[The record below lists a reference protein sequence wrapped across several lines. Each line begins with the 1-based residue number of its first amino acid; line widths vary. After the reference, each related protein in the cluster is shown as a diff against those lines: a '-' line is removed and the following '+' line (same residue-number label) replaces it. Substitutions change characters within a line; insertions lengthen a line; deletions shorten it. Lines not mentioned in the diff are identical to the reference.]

1 MAQLIRSVA
10 WLVLASLL
18 LVTPAAAQ
26 YAGQILF
33 HNPTA
38 GVLLTGGIDHQGR
51 FVERSRIASSNTSR
65 HFLAAGETAILGWS
79 SSSGGF
85 YYEALQLTP
94 RGGIE
99 TVGTPA
105 APAPTVASMTPF
117 GNLVLVYDGASSAR
131 LLEVELD
138 GRYSQRWSTT
148 SFSPWTNVVPTDN
161 HLFFYNRN
169 NGVIAILTTSWTNA
183 HSNFVLLQT
192 SNGTIGKAYRRF
204 VTQADAV
211 MAYDPVTGAYEIGA
225 IPFTGAGNE
234 RYVRGASGL
243 LPKGFDLAVRTGPH
257 VVFHD
262 TQTGTTLVG
271 RIDRTPTKF
280 VTWTPL
286 KTFKL
291 ATGWNRLVA
300 ASQDL
305 VFYNNDTGAMM
316 VGRIDPTGA
325 FVSSYTT
332 NLGGGFTEVVA
343 SKR

>member
-1 MAQLIRSVA
+1 MAHLIRPAA
-10 WLVLASLL
+10 WLGLAGIFLA
-18 LVTPAAAQ
+18 TPAAAQ

-38 GVLLTGGIDHQGR
+38 GVMLTGGIDHLGR
-51 FVERSRIASSNTSR
+51 FVERSRFAGANASR
-65 HFLAAGETAILGWS
+65 RYLAAGETAILGWS
-79 SSSGGF
+79 SSVGGF

-99 TVGTPA
+99 TVGTPGV
-105 APAPTVASMTPF
+105 PASTVASMTPF
-117 GNLVLVYDGASSAR
+117 GNLVLVYDGASAAK
-131 LLEVELD
+131 LFEV
-138 GRYSQRWSTT
+138 GIAGSYSQRWSTT
-148 SFSPWTNVVPTDN
+148 SFSPWTDIVPTDN

-169 NGVIAILTTSWTNA
+169 NGVIAVLTSAWTNA
-183 HSNFVLLQT
+183 HSSLTLQQT

-225 IPFTGAGNE
+225 IAFTGAGNE
-234 RYVRGASGL
+234 RYVRGASGV
-243 LPKGFDLAVRTGPH
+243 LPAGFDLVVRTGPH

-262 TQTGTTLVG
+262 MQTGKTLVG

-286 KTFKL
+286 KTFTL
-291 ATGWNRLVA
+291 AAGWNRLVA

-305 VFYNNDTGAMM
+305 VFHNFNTGALMI
-316 VGRIDPTGA
+316 GRIDPTGA
-325 FVSSYTT
+325 FVASHTT
-332 NLGGGFTEVVA
+332 NLGGGYTTVIA